1 MAALKDIKRRIK
13 SVNNT
18 QKTTRAMKLVSTVK
32 LKRAE
37 EIATQSRAYSEK
49 LNEMLSNI
57 AKQIEAFKVGGIESR
72 FFKQPDQG
80 EIKKADLIFVTADK
94 GLCGGFNYRT
104 IKAVSTKLEAYK
116 EDKTKVRLRGIGK
129 KGVEYFKF
137 NRVELYD
144 STVGL
149 SSAPSYEQAR
159 EHIAKSVADFAKGIT
174 DQVVL
179 VYNGYK
185 NMITQE
191 LKEIVLLP
199 VDVGCGDQCKESSLI
214 DFEPGDDETILNS
227 LVEKYVE
234 FNLYY
239 ALIDSLAAEHS
250 SRMQAME
257 NATKNAKDLAGRLT
271 LEYNKARQ
279 EAITTELSEIVSG
292 AEAMK

>member
-37 EIATQSRAYSEK
+37 EIATQSRAYSQK
-49 LNEMLSNI
+49 LNEMLSTI
-57 AKQIEAFKVGGIESR
+57 ARQIEAFRVGGIESR
-72 FFKQPDQG
+72 FFTQIDAADV
-80 EIKKADLIFVTADK
+80 KKADLIFVTADK

-104 IKAVSTKLEAYK
+104 IKAVSQKLEDYR
-116 EDKTKVRLRGIGK
+116 ENKTKVRLRGIGK
-129 KGVEYFKF
+129 KGVEFFKF

-144 STVGL
+144 ATVGL

-159 EHIAKSVADFAKGIT
+159 EHIAKSVTDYMKGLT

-191 LKEIVLLP
+191 LREIVLLP
-199 VDVGCGDQCKESSLI
+199 VDLSRVEPLNEGSLI
-214 DFEPGDDETILNS
+214 EFEPGDDETILNS

-257 NATKNAKDLAGRLT
+257 NATKNAKDLASRLT

>member
-37 EIATQSRAYSEK
+37 ELATQSRVYSQK
-49 LNEMLSNI
+49 LNEMLGNI
-57 AKQIEAFKVGGIESR
+57 ARQIEQFKVGGIESR
-72 FFKQPDQG
+72 FFKQVDQS
-80 EIKKADLIFVTADK
+80 EVKKADLIFVTADK

-104 IKAVSTKLEAYK
+104 IKAVSHKLDEYK
-116 EDKTKVRLRGIGK
+116 DNKTKVRLRGIGK
-129 KGVEYFKF
+129 KGVDFFRF

-159 EHIAKSVADFAKGIT
+159 EHIAKSVADFSKGIT

-191 LKEIVLLP
+191 LREITLLP
-199 VDVGCGDQCKESSLI
+199 IDISCKEECQEKSLI

-257 NATKNAKDLAGRLT
+257 NATKNAKDLTDRLT

>member
-37 EIATQSRAYSEK
+37 EIATQSRAYSQK
-49 LNEMLSNI
+49 LNEMLSSI

-72 FFKQPDQG
+72 FFKQIEPS
-80 EIKKADLIFVTADK
+80 EVKKADLIFVTADK

-104 IKAVSTKLEAYK
+104 IKAVGQKLEQYK
-116 EDKTKVRLRGIGK
+116 DSKTKVRLRGIGK
-129 KGVEYFKF
+129 KGVEFFKF

-144 STVGL
+144 STLGL

-159 EHIAKSVADFAKGIT
+159 EHIAKSVADFSKGLT

-179 VYNGYK
+179 IYNGYK

-191 LKEIVLLP
+191 LREITLLP
-199 VDVGCGDQCKESSLI
+199 IDIGCDEECKEKSLI
-214 DFEPGDDETILNS
+214 DFEPKDDESILNS

-257 NATKNAKDLAGRLT
+257 NATQNAKELADELT
-271 LEYNKARQ
+271 LAYNKARQ

>member
-18 QKTTRAMKLVSTVK
+18 QKTTSAMKLVSTVK

-37 EIATQSRAYSEK
+37 EIASQSRAYSQK
-49 LNEMLSNI
+49 LNEMLSTI
-57 AKQIEAFKVGGIESR
+57 AQQIERFRVGGIESR
-72 FFKQPDQG
+72 YFAQEGKTEVD
-80 EIKKADLIFVTADK
+80 KADLIFVTADK

-104 IKAVSTKLEAYK
+104 IKAVSHKLDEYR
-116 EDKTKVRLRGIGK
+116 ESKTKVRLRGIGK

-144 STVGL
+144 ATTGL
-149 SSAPSYEQAR
+149 SSSPNYEQAK
-159 EHIAKSVADFAKGIT
+159 EHITKSVSDYMKGVT
-174 DQVVL
+174 DRVVL
-179 VYNGYK
+179 IYNGYK

-191 LKEIVLLP
+191 LKEILLLP
-199 VDVGCGDQCKESSLI
+199 VDLSRVTDVDESSI
-214 DFEPGDDETILNS
+214 IEFEPEDDESILDS
-227 LVEKYVE
+227 LVERYVE

-250 SRMQAME
+250 SRMQAMD
-257 NATKNAKDLAGRLT
+257 NATKNAKELARSLT
-271 LEYNKARQ
+271 LQYNKARQ

>member
-18 QKTTRAMKLVSTVK
+18 QKTTSAMKLVSTVK
-32 LKRAE
+32 LKHAE
-37 EIATQSRAYSEK
+37 EVASQSRAYSLK
-49 LNEMLSNI
+49 LNEMLSTI
-57 AKQIEAFKVGGIESR
+57 AQQIEHFRVGGIESR
-72 FFKQPDQG
+72 FFAANENG

-104 IKAVSTKLEAYK
+104 IKAVSHKLDMYRES
-116 EDKTKVRLRGIGK
+116 KTKVRLRGIGK

-144 STVGL
+144 ATTGL
-149 SSAPSYEQAR
+149 SATPSYERAK
-159 EHIAKSVADFAKGIT
+159 EHIAKSVSDYMKGLT
-174 DQVVL
+174 DRVVL
-179 VYNGYK
+179 IYNGYK

-191 LKEIVLLP
+191 LKEVLLLP
-199 VDVGCGDQCKESSLI
+199 VDLERVELVEESSLI
-214 DFEPGDDETILNS
+214 DFEPKGDETILNA
-227 LVEKYVE
+227 LVERYVE

-250 SRMQAME
+250 ARMQAME
-257 NATKNAKDLAGRLT
+257 SATKNAKELARSLT
-271 LEYNKARQ
+271 LQYNKARQ

>member
-37 EIATQSRAYSEK
+37 EIATQSRAYSQK
-49 LNEMLSNI
+49 LNEMLSTI
-57 AKQIEAFKVGGIESR
+57 ARQIEAFRVGGIESR
-72 FFKQPDQG
+72 FFTQVEPANV
-80 EIKKADLIFVTADK
+80 KKADLIFVTADK

-104 IKAVSTKLEAYK
+104 IKAVSQKLDAYR
-116 EDKTKVRLRGIGK
+116 ENKTKVRLRGIGK
-129 KGVEYFKF
+129 KGVEFFKF
-137 NRVELYD
+137 NQVALYD

-149 SSAPSYEQAR
+149 SAAPSYEQAR
-159 EHIAKSVADFAKGIT
+159 EHIAKSVTDYMKGLT

-191 LKEIVLLP
+191 LREVVLLP
-199 VDVGCGDQCKESSLI
+199 VDISRVDPIKDGSLI
-214 DFEPGDDETILNS
+214 EFEPGDDETILNS

-250 SRMQAME
+250 ARMQAME
-257 NATKNAKDLAGRLT
+257 NATKNAKELASSLT
-271 LEYNKARQ
+271 LQYNKARQ

>member
-18 QKTTRAMKLVSTVK
+18 QKTTSAMKLVSTVK
-32 LKRAE
+32 LKHAE
-37 EIATQSRAYSEK
+37 EVASQSRAYSLK
-49 LNEMLSNI
+49 LNEMLSTI
-57 AKQIEAFKVGGIESR
+57 AQQIEHFRVGGIESR
-72 FFKQPDQG
+72 FFAANENG

-104 IKAVSTKLEAYK
+104 IKAVSHKLDQYRES
-116 EDKTKVRLRGIGK
+116 KTKVRLRGIGK

-144 STVGL
+144 ATTGL
-149 SSAPSYEQAR
+149 SATPSYERAK
-159 EHIAKSVADFAKGIT
+159 EHIAKSVSDYMKGLT
-174 DQVVL
+174 DRVVL
-179 VYNGYK
+179 IYNGYK

-191 LKEIVLLP
+191 LKEVLLLP
-199 VDVGCGDQCKESSLI
+199 VDLERVELVEESSLI
-214 DFEPGDDETILNS
+214 DFEPKGDETILNA
-227 LVEKYVE
+227 LVERYVE

-250 SRMQAME
+250 ARMQAME
-257 NATKNAKDLAGRLT
+257 SATKNAKELARSLT
-271 LEYNKARQ
+271 LQYNKARQ